1 MFGFLFYKPIR
12 NFFGLLYP
20 TYASFKAIKTNDV
33 KTIKL
38 WLMYWIIMAIFTM
51 WEGFFDNFIFWFP
64 FYYEIKMFFI
74 LWLIFPRS
82 EGATF
87 LYNKF
92 VDPTL
97 TNHEQEIDSAIGL
110 AQKEATNKSIELSR
124 QGLSTLQKIAYDA
137 LIKGQNLLVSV
148 VSTYPTIPESTPTT
162 TTFRKRNG
170 KNSSKTEGNKRKIIV
185 IE

>member
-12 NFFGLLYP
+12 NFFGFLYP

-38 WLMYWIIMAIFTM
+38 WLMYWIIMALFTM
-51 WEGFFDNFIFWFP
+51 WEGFFDHFIFWFP
-64 FYYEIKMFFI
+64 FYYEIKMLFI
-74 LWLIFPRS
+74 LWLIYPHS
-82 EGATF
+82 EGAAF

-92 VDPTL
+92 VNPTL

-124 QGLSTLQKIAYDA
+124 QGLNTLQQIAYDA
-137 LIKGQNLLVSV
+137 LIKGQNLLGNQINLA
-148 VSTYPTIPESTPTT
+148 TSTPTT
-162 TTFRKRNG
+162 TTFG
-170 KNSSKTEGNKRKIIV
+170 KGNEKTSSKTERNKRKIIV

>member
-12 NFFGLLYP
+12 NFFGFLYP

-137 LIKGQNLLVSV
+137 LIKGQNLLDKSHNELNKYT
-148 VSTYPTIPESTPTT
+148 SKMIHNPTVKPT
-162 TTFRKRNG
+162 
-170 KNSSKTEGNKRKIIV
+170 SSLTSRI
-185 IE
+185 